1 MTGVCKK
8 DQNLGRCC
16 VSCFGVNL
24 FVFFGLIFA
33 NSAEFAAG
41 QEAPQEK
48 IDYGS
53 QIKPILADKC
63 YACHGP
69 DESKHQADFRIDQKA
84 SLLDPELG
92 ILIPGDP
99 DASPLIERILS
110 VDADEVMP
118 PSDHLKS
125 LTPSEKKLIV
135 AWVEQGATWAE
146 HWAFKSPVNR
156 LEGRNRSEAVTDFID
171 ESIQIRL
178 SKLGLD
184 PSEQSSPEG
193 LLRRLNF
200 DLLGLPPSPDRIS
213 KFKADSVERGFEEAY
228 ATEVDRL
235 LASPHFGERMAV
247 NWLDL
252 VRYADTVGYHGDQNM
267 SISPYRDYVIEAF
280 NANMPFDQFTREQ
293 LAGDLLENPTQKQLI
308 ASGYNRLGMMSA
320 EGGVQPEE
328 YLNKYASD
336 RVRTTASVWLGITL
350 GCAECHDH
358 KFDPFTSKEFYEFSA
373 FFADIKERGLYAG
386 AHNTG
391 LWGPSINVSDDELP
405 RLLIPID
412 KAISEAK
419 DKLGQSP
426 IAIERRLEWER
437 SLQESSRIWHPLS
450 PTAVKVPEGVHAVTK
465 PDQSILISGEN
476 VAQAVYGVSVDVKEG
491 LEAIRLEALPDK
503 SLPHSGPGR
512 ASNGN
517 FVVSELVLMRGDQL
531 QSFEWFEKDFSEWP
545 AELKAAIV
553 ELSDASAT
561 VEQAQSGN
569 QHPDKKWSAASTID
583 RDTKGST
590 WGWAVLPQVGKPH
603 ELVVRTKSAPL
614 EKGKF
619 TIVVRQQHGNATH
632 TLGHFRLSETGK
644 KGAVANPLGALPQNI
659 QDVLKVSESDRTD
672 EQKQTIH
679 DYYVTVSPK
688 YEEARNRMKA
698 LEAERSKIVKEHT
711 RITLVTTS
719 VAPREIRVL
728 ARGNWMDKSGEVVAP
743 SVPAVLGGPDWA
755 VDGEV
760 AKPATRLDLAN
771 WMVSQDNPLTARV
784 FVNRIWRLLFG
795 AGITNVLDD
804 FGSQGEPPTHPEILD
819 QLAVEFMNSGWDV
832 KQLIREIVM
841 TQSYRQ
847 SSGVRTDLRELDPEN
862 RMLARQSRFRL
873 DAEFIRDQALAV
885 SGLLVR
891 DQGGKSVMPY
901 QPEGLYRHLN
911 FPKRKYKAS
920 SGDDQYRRGLYTHWQ
935 RQFLHPAMKT
945 FDAPSREECTAARP
959 RSSTPLAALVLLND
973 PSYVEAARSL
983 ASLVLQQRDS
993 TGERINLIFERAFSR
1008 EVLES
1013 ERKVIEAL
1021 FESQQEFYEAN
1032 VEKARELISIG
1043 QTPELTNQESQVSSV
1058 ELAAWT
1064 SVCRAVMNMHEFV
1077 LRK

>member
-437 SLQESSRIWHPLS
+437 SLQESSRIWNPLS

-644 KGAVANPLGALPQNI
+644 KGAVANRLGALPQNI

>member
-1 MTGVCKK
+1 MTGACKN
-8 DQNLGRCC
+8 DQKLGRCC
-16 VSCFGVNL
+16 VSYFGANL

-33 NSAEFAAG
+33 NSAELAVG
-41 QEAPQEK
+41 QEVRQEK

-69 DESKHQADFRIDQKA
+69 DESKHQADFRIDQKS

-110 VDADEVMP
+110 ADADEVMP

-125 LTPSEKKLIV
+125 LTPSEKELIV
-135 AWVEQGATWAE
+135 AWVDQGATWAE

-156 LEGRNRSEAVTDFID
+156 LEGKHRSEAVTDYID
-171 ESIQIRL
+171 ESIQARL
-178 SKLGLD
+178 SKLGLE
-184 PSEQSSPEG
+184 PAEQSSPES

-200 DLLGLPPSPDRIS
+200 DLLGLPPSPDQIS
-213 KFKADSVERGFEEAY
+213 EFKLDTVERGFEEAY
-228 ATEVDRL
+228 AAEVDRL
-235 LASPHFGERMAV
+235 LTSPHFGERMAV

-373 FFADIKERGLYAG
+373 FFADIKEKGLYAG

-412 KAISEAK
+412 KAISDAK
-419 DKLGQSP
+419 NKLVQSP
-426 IAIERRLEWER
+426 IVMKSRLEWER
-437 SLQESSRIWHPLS
+437 SLQESSRIWNPLS
-450 PTAVKVPEGVHAVTK
+450 PTAVKVPVGVNAVTE
-465 PDQSILISGEN
+465 PDHSILISGKN
-476 VAQAVYGVSVDVKEG
+476 VAQAVYGVTVNVGEG

-503 SLPHSGPGR
+503 SLPHNGPGR

-517 FVVSELVLMRGDQL
+517 FVVSELILMRGDQL
-531 QSFEWFEKDFSEWP
+531 QSYDWFDKDFSEWP
-545 AELKAAIV
+545 AELKAALV

-561 VEQAQSGN
+561 VEQAQSAN
-569 QHPDKKWSAASTID
+569 QHPDKKWSAASAVD
-583 RDTKGST
+583 RDASGST
-590 WGWAVLPQVGKPH
+590 WGWAVLPEVGKSH
-603 ELVVRTKSAPL
+603 ELVVRAKSAPL
-614 EKGKF
+614 ETGKF

-659 QDVLKVSESDRTD
+659 QDVLKVSELDRTN
-672 EQKQTIH
+672 EQKQAIH
-679 DYYVTVSPK
+679 DYYVSVSPK
-688 YEEARNRMKA
+688 YEESRNRIKA
-698 LEAERSKIVKEHT
+698 LEAERSKVVKEHT

-719 VAPREIRVL
+719 VEPREIRVL
-728 ARGNWMDKSGEVVAP
+728 ARGNWMDKSGELVAP

-760 AKPATRLDLAN
+760 AQPATRLDLAN
-771 WMVSQDNPLTARV
+771 WMVSQKNPLTARV

-819 QLAVEFMNSGWDV
+819 QLAVEFMNSGWDI

-841 TQSYRQ
+841 TKTYRQ

-983 ASLVLQQRDS
+983 ASLVLRQRDS

-1021 FESQQEFYEAN
+1021 LESQQEFYQAN
-1032 VEKARELISIG
+1032 VEKASELIAIG
-1043 QTPELTNQESQVSSV
+1043 QAPELTNQESQVTSV